1 MKTTIRLITV
11 TGAAFIMSVSSA
23 SASDWSDNLYLGADA
38 GGAFQQNAVMTQST
52 LSGRRTTTFNPGIRG
67 DITVGYN
74 LDKSW
79 AVELESGIICNSIDK
94 IGVVSL
100 SSIDQSFDT
109 YSVPILANVVY
120 KVPTGNAWTPYFG
133 VGVGGLADSVDFR
146 SGTTHYYDSTFT
158 FAYQAKA
165 GVDYAL
171 TKNISVGIAYK
182 FLGTPNQRFYLS
194 GINDHLKLDGIYTHA
209 VVASFTWNF

>member
-11 TGAAFIMSVSSA
+11 TGAAFIMSATSA

-133 VGVGGLADSVDFR
+133 VGAGGLVDSIDFR
-146 SGTTHYYDSTFT
+146 SATTHYYDSTFT